1 MRNRNPEDRE
11 FVKNRIIA
19 IKIAL
24 TRYSVNNN
32 DSSDTIGIGSSVS
45 LKLKN
50 DTDTYVIENV
60 EMINHALSTE
70 FNELYLER
78 ISSIGNVVY
87 GLKVGDKFKVRIGTK
102 NYDGE
107 VTAVNG
113 KKYVD
118 TSSYQYVKF

>member
-1 MRNRNPEDRE
+1 M
-11 FVKNRIIA
+11 
-19 IKIAL
+19 
-24 TRYSVNNN
+24 
-32 DSSDTIGIGSSVS
+32 
-45 LKLKN
+45 
-50 DTDTYVIENV
+50 
-60 EMINHALSTE
+60 
-70 FNELYLER
+70 
-78 ISSIGNVVY
+78 VY